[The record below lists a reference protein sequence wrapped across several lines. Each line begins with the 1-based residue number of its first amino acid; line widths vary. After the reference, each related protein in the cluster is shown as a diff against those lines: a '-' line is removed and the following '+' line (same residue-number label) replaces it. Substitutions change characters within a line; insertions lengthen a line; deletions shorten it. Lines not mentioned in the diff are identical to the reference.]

1 MRPLGVRA
9 YRRLW
14 IVAALSNFG
23 TWMHNT
29 AAAAQVA
36 RLSPS
41 PLLNTALLA
50 AATVPVFLFA
60 FPAGVVADR
69 IGRGRV
75 LFWANTLSA
84 ASAGAFAAL
93 GPLDLLGPAALLMLT
108 FSLNTGW
115 AIAYPAWNAEVSS
128 VLPRDMIKDGAAL
141 NSLSFN
147 VARTLGPAVGG
158 YVFGV
163 AGGGPVY
170 LANALS
176 FAGFVLCFRGC
187 RHRTTTAAGSWRHTV
202 AETLSF
208 LRSAG
213 HYRKLLVTSSV
224 YFFLAQGMFA
234 LIPVYLLTVRA
245 LSDGQLGIVMAAFG
259 AGAVGSALSYPKVRR
274 HIGDQQLRTACA
286 LVSAAGLA
294 LLPLLASLPALIMMA
309 CCFGASFASA
319 VTTNNAVIQTTVE
332 LPLRSR
338 AVAVYTVVLYGAQTL
353 GALLAGLLSTWWGPD
368 LAAWIM
374 GATLATLAA
383 IRFATEFHRLDD
395 PERREPED
403 DQRLQPQRP
412 VLHTHA
418 PEDASGQERPDHRG
432 SNHDVPDRE
441 PSLGCR
447 PGVRHDDDDDP
458 DEQRY
463 RRVEVAVVDEPG
475 WLVPVQ
481 PDSEEQHGQRHHQ
494 RDDGVQ
500 AGTFEFAMTA
510 SPRDQ
515 ADDRGGHA
523 DHEQCAHVGL
533 DSGLDLEPV
542 GAVDRQ
548 TGVVDL
554 RRHERDDERQEP

>member
-69 IGRGRV
+69 VGRGRV
-75 LFWANTLSA
+75 LFWANALSA

-115 AIAYPAWNAEVSS
+115 AIAYPAWNAEISS

-147 VARTLGPAVGG
+147 VARTLGPAAGG
-158 YVFGV
+158 YVFGAV
-163 AGGGPVY
+163 GGGPVY
-170 LANALS
+170 LVNALS

-187 RHRTTTAAGSWRHTV
+187 RSRTTTVAGSWGHPV

-213 HYRKLLVTSSV
+213 GYRKLLVTSSV
-224 YFFLAQGMFA
+224 YFLLAQGMFA

-245 LSDGQLGIVMAAFG
+245 LSDGQLGVVLAAFG
-259 AGAVGSALSYPKVRR
+259 AGAVGSALSYPGVRR

-294 LLPLLASLPALIMMA
+294 LLPLLASLPALIMVA
-309 CCFGASFASA
+309 CCFGASFAFT

-332 LPLRSR
+332 LPLRAR

-353 GALLAGLLSTWWGPD
+353 GALLAGLLSTWWGPSF
-368 LAAWIM
+368 AAWIM
-374 GATLATLAA
+374 AATLAILSPLGHLSA
-383 IRFATEFHRLDD
+383 
-395 PERREPED
+395 
-403 DQRLQPQRP
+403 
-412 VLHTHA
+412 
-418 PEDASGQERPDHRG
+418 G
-432 SNHDVPDRE
+432 S
-441 PSLGCR
+441 
-447 PGVRHDDDDDP
+447 
-458 DEQRY
+458 
-463 RRVEVAVVDEPG
+463 
-475 WLVPVQ
+475 
-481 PDSEEQHGQRHHQ
+481 
-494 RDDGVQ
+494 
-500 AGTFEFAMTA
+500 
-510 SPRDQ
+510 
-515 ADDRGGHA
+515 
-523 DHEQCAHVGL
+523 
-533 DSGLDLEPV
+533 
-542 GAVDRQ
+542 GAVK
-548 TGVVDL
+548 GVAG
-554 RRHERDDERQEP
+554 